1 MTNLIPDFC
10 VSNSPGE
17 PILFENF
24 KKDPL
29 LDQVTI
35 LHSLN
40 IADHVRLPE
49 SEADFVCLFPKM
61 GILVIEVKG
70 HQSIS
75 FKDGFWTMGRDKPTT
90 RGPLQQA
97 KEAMYS
103 IRGFLDRHGIPV
115 SKIPMFYVAWFPNT
129 SFETPSTVEWESWQY
144 LSHAHNEKSGKW
156 ALETMASAIRHLENK
171 LGSSLKPEEFDD
183 ELLSAVAKL
192 LRPNFEC
199 RLSEK
204 DLRSSRR
211 QELIRFAEDQFQALD
226 LMKENLRYVISGPAG
241 TGKTL
246 LALEQARRL
255 RIAGFN
261 PIVLCFNKNLS
272 SLLSKENS
280 DLSIMTIS
288 KLISEIAIDNG
299 NPPNDIIDLN
309 TIEITGPQ
317 QFQLIRQYDSLV
329 IDEAQDVFSERYIEW
344 IDKVLKGGLS
354 EGIWSAF
361 GDFDSQRIYGQND
374 GRMIVGTKSSFA
386 KGYLGTNCRNTELIG
401 AYTTQIVPSAPKWD
415 SFRRRIN
422 QVEPR
427 IKFPNNQESLA
438 VLIDE
443 AINYFRSEKFSFD
456 DIIVLSPNKISNPS
470 IDFQESEFA
479 SKFIQYATN
488 SVGKIRFSTI
498 HAFKGLES
506 PCVLLIELYNLANMP
521 DKESLKY
528 VALTRATDRL
538 FIVNDEKTDKV
549 MQEYLNV

>member
-17 PILFENF
+17 PILFEYF
-24 KKDPL
+24 EKDSL
-29 LDQVTI
+29 LDNVTI

-49 SEADFVCLFPKM
+49 SEADFVCLIPNM

-70 HQSIS
+70 HQTIG
-75 FKDGFWTMGRDKPTT
+75 FKDGFWTMGKDKPTT

-103 IRGFLDRHGIPV
+103 IRKFLDRNGVPV

-144 LSHAHNEKSGKW
+144 LSHTHNEKSGKW
-156 ALETMASAIRHLENK
+156 VLDTMASAIRHLENK

-183 ELLSAVAKL
+183 ALLSTVAKL

-199 RLSEK
+199 QLSEK
-204 DLRSSRR
+204 DLRSTRR

-226 LMKENLRYVISGPAG
+226 MMRENSRYVVTGPAG

-246 LALEQARRL
+246 LALEQARRM
-255 RIAGFN
+255 RIAGLN

-272 SLLSKENS
+272 ALLSKENS
-280 DLSIMTIS
+280 DLSVMTIS
-288 KLISEIAIDNG
+288 KLISEIAIENG
-299 NPPNDIIDLN
+299 KRPDDILDLN

-317 QFQLIRQYDSLV
+317 QFESIRQYDSLV

-344 IDKVLKGGLS
+344 LDKVIKGGLS

-374 GRMIVGTKSSFA
+374 GRLLVETKSNFA

-401 AYTTQIVPSAPKWD
+401 SYTTQIVPSAPKWA

-427 IKFPNNQESLA
+427 IKFPSNEDSLGN
-438 VLIDE
+438 LIDE
-443 AINYFRSEKFSFD
+443 AVNYFRAEKFSFD
-456 DIIVLSPNKISNPS
+456 DIVVLSPNKILDPGV
-470 IDFQESEFA
+470 DFQESEFA

-498 HAFKGLES
+498 HGFKGLES

-538 FIVNDEKTDKV
+538 FIVNDKKTDKV